1 MLYKNSDYNMIEKID
16 ENVLMYEIN
25 TNTNQSLQY
34 QY

>member
-16 ENVLMYEIN
+16 ENMLMCEIN